1 MGPVVN
7 RTPHNSRLNV
17 HLPIVAAGAICALAF
32 VLVWGG
38 RTDAMDVQAAQSMEV
53 RSTSFSNGSI
63 PAQYTCDG
71 SGVSPSLDWSGA
83 PADTK
88 SFAIIMHD
96 PDAPRDYTHWV
107 AYDIPGNV
115 HELAGGAASS
125 NTMPSGS
132 VEGRNGSRKMGYQ
145 GPCPP
150 AGDPHHY
157 TFQLYALD
165 TNLQLPAGAT
175 RQQVEAAMQSHIVA
189 TGKLVATYKRS
200 E

>member
-7 RTPHNSRLNV
+7 GTPHNSRLNV
-17 HLPIVAAGAICALAF
+17 HLPIIAAGAICALA
-32 VLVWGG
+32 VALVWGG
-38 RTDAMDVQAAQSMEV
+38 RTDQMDVQAAQSLEL
-53 RSTSFSNGSI
+53 RSPSFSSGSI

-71 SGVSPSLDWSGA
+71 SGVSPSFDWSGA

-107 AYDIPGNV
+107 AYDIPAKV
-115 HELAGGAASS
+115 HELAEGAASG
-125 NTMPSGS
+125 NMMPSGS

-157 TFQLYALD
+157 NFQLYALD

-189 TGKLVATYKRS
+189 SGKLVATYKRS